1 MKTVTNT
8 ANITDEA
15 GGAYKTTYSNTVTT
29 YIRSPYDGGTGRECC
44 ELVCVCDAVVPVAT
58 VAVAAA
64 SIAAVAPTIAA
75 VDTTTTECFIRAA
88 RSAR

>member
-29 YIRSPYDGGTGRECC
+29 YIRSPYGGGTGRECC
-44 ELVCVCDAVVPVAT
+44 ELVCVCDRCCT
-58 VAVAAA
+58 CC
-64 SIAAVAPTIAA
+64 
-75 VDTTTTECFIRAA
+75 DCCRRCCERRGCRAGCCG
-88 RSAR
+88 R